1 MKRAALYVN
10 GRNRTITAGENG
22 TFYFTLDTRYTDSAL
37 SLYSAADIGYKLQ
50 GIYNAGSG
58 KLLSTRTA
66 YHFTPTVTGYEIRFT
81 LDSDSYKYTLY
92 PGDASAAKLPYIQA
106 AAKRLAA
113 LGYYTPPADA
123 APGEET
129 SYTTAMAEAAKKFQV
144 MKDLK
149 NTGNIAS
156 LTWKALFSEDAPV
169 MESDGEYEKILA
181 EYQARKAAQA
191 EAENIMNG
199 VSIKASSEAGGK
211 IVYSGWSNPAYRI
224 AK

>member
-1 MKRAALYVN
+1 MEI
-10 GRNRTITAGENG
+10 G
-22 TFYFTLDTRYTDSAL
+22 
-37 SLYSAADIGYKLQ
+37 SLYDTSLYLDNSLEDIRFVLRNPAT
-50 GIYNAGSG
+50 GIYS
-58 KLLSTRTA
+58 SIT
-66 YHFTPTVTGYEIRFT
+66 
-81 LDSDSYKYTLY
+81 
-92 PGDASAAKLPYIQA
+92 AAKLPYIQA

-113 LGYYTPPADA
+113 LGYYTPPAGTS
-123 APGEET
+123 PGEET
-129 SYTTAMAEAAKKFQV
+129 SYTAAMAEGAKKFQV

-169 MESDGEYEKILA
+169 MVSEAEYEGILT
-181 EYQARKAAQA
+181 EYQARKTAQA